1 MYLRGKKHTLPIV
14 NDIKLAPY
22 QPSTNQSP
30 THNTFTRKKSIEVI
44 IEKYQH
50 PGISINDQILI
61 YDKPLRKTNYK
72 PQRRKA

>member
-14 NDIKLAPY
+14 NDSKLAPY
-22 QPSTNQSP
+22 QPSINQSP
-30 THNTFTRKKSIEVI
+30 THNAFTRKKSIEVI

-50 PGISINDQILI
+50 PSVSINDQILI

-72 PQRRKA
+72 TQRKKA